1 MASVSIVIRAKNE
14 ASATFNRVKGDIRDF
29 ASDGQRAM
37 AVIKSAQDALSKAM
51 AGDLVG
57 AAKSAATAFKAL
69 WAVVMSNP
77 VVAVFAAAAAAIA
90 AAALVVKGYKER
102 MEEAAAATA
111 EVGIEAGELYNRID
125 KIAGKDVESN
135 VKRKAEAL
143 VEKGDRRNILINKES
158 AERFAE
164 SDKAAAIAAAAE
176 LERLG
181 SKATD
186 GDKEYAKRRADAYE
200 RAQAQVKIWEKA
212 LENLEKANA
221 DAAAAAQKAGEEAAE
236 AQRKAAEETQKAADA
251 RRQAEW
257 EMSQSIIEMNKKAER
272 ELLDNTADMR
282 EKQLA
287 EARKSAEGQIQAAEA
302 AAAAQRKIADAAAT
316 KAAELKRRAVDPEY
330 RAEAE
335 AAEKRAEKEEKAYQR
350 AISKWKRGIRGRHL
364 NAAVAAYKAE
374 QEAIEEAKRAEAM
387 DARAA
392 ELRESAERH
401 LAKMEEEITALR
413 EAMV

>member
-29 ASDGQRAM
+29 AGDGQRAM
-37 AVIKSAQDALSKAM
+37 AGIKSAQEALSKAM

-69 WAVVMSNP
+69 WDLVMKNP

-111 EVGIEAGELYNRID
+111 EVGMEAEELYNRID

-158 AERFAE
+158 AERIAE

-236 AQRKAAEETQKAADA
+236 AQRKAAEEAQRAADA

>member
-29 ASDGQRAM
+29 AGDGQRAM
-37 AVIKSAQDALSKAM
+37 ACIKSAQDALSKAM

-77 VVAVFAAAAAAIA
+77 VVAVFVAAAAAIA
-90 AAALVVKGYKER
+90 EAALVVKGYKER

-111 EVGIEAGELYNRID
+111 EVGIEAEELYNRID

-186 GDKEYAKRRADAYE
+186 GDKEYAKRRADAFE

-212 LENLEKANA
+212 LANLEKANA

-413 EAMV
+413 EAMA

>member
-1 MASVSIVIRAKNE
+1 MA
-14 ASATFNRVKGDIRDF
+14 G
-29 ASDGQRAM
+29 
-37 AVIKSAQDALSKAM
+37 IKSAHDALSKAM

-90 AAALVVKGYKER
+90 EAALVVKGYKER

-111 EVGIEAGELYNRID
+111 EVGIEAEELYNRID

-212 LENLEKANA
+212 LANLEKANA

-401 LAKMEEEITALR
+401 LAKMEEDITALR
-413 EAMV
+413 EAMA

>member
-1 MASVSIVIRAKNE
+1 MA
-14 ASATFNRVKGDIRDF
+14 G
-29 ASDGQRAM
+29 
-37 AVIKSAQDALSKAM
+37 IKSAQEALSKAM

-69 WAVVMSNP
+69 WDVVMKNP

-90 AAALVVKGYKER
+90 EAALVVKGYKER

-111 EVGIEAGELYNRID
+111 EVGIESEELYNRID

-236 AQRKAAEETQKAADA
+236 AQRKAAEEAQRAADA

-272 ELLDNTADMR
+272 ELLDNTAHMR

-330 RAEAE
+330 RAAAE

>member
-111 EVGIEAGELYNRID
+111 EVGMEAEELYNRID

-158 AERFAE
+158 AERIAE

-236 AQRKAAEETQKAADA
+236 AQRKAAEETQRAADA

-287 EARKSAEGQIQAAEA
+287 EARKSAAGQIQAAEA

>member
-1 MASVSIVIRAKNE
+1 VASVSIVIRAKNE

-29 ASDGQRAM
+29 AGDGQRAM
-37 AVIKSAQDALSKAM
+37 ACIKSAQDALSKAM

-77 VVAVFAAAAAAIA
+77 VVAVFVAAAAAIA
-90 AAALVVKGYKER
+90 EAALVVKGYKER

-111 EVGIEAGELYNRID
+111 EVGIEAEELYNRID

-186 GDKEYAKRRADAYE
+186 GDKEYAKRRADAFE

-212 LENLEKANA
+212 LANLEKANA

-413 EAMV
+413 EAMA

>member
-111 EVGIEAGELYNRID
+111 EVGMEAEELYNRID

-158 AERFAE
+158 AERIAE

-236 AQRKAAEETQKAADA
+236 AQRKAAEEAQRAADA